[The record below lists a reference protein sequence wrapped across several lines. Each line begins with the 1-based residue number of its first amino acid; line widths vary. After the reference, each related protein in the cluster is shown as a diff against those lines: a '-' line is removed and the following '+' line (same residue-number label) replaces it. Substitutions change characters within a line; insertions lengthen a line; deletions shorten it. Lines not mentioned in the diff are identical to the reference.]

1 MFEGRKEE
9 PLVSIITP
17 LYNSE
22 KYIEETIESV
32 LNQAYKNWEML
43 IVDDCSKDNGVK
55 IVNEYVLKDK
65 RIKLF
70 RNKKNLGGAETRNEA
85 IKKAKGK
92 YIAFLDSDDLWKK
105 EKLILQIEFMEKN
118 DYTFTYTQYERIDEK
133 GKRLKLLSKI
143 PKIITYK
150 EMLKINPIGCLTAI
164 YNQEKLGKIYLPNIK
179 IGQDFALWLEIL
191 KVSKLGYGLEENLA
205 NYRYRISSLSKDKK
219 KKLFCIWEI
228 YRKHNKQNI
237 FNSIIYMT
245 FNIIYSKFNLKMKK
259 IN

>member
-70 RNKKNLGGAETRNEA
+70 RNKKFRW
-85 IKKAKGK
+85 
-92 YIAFLDSDDLWKK
+92 S
-105 EKLILQIEFMEKN
+105 
-118 DYTFTYTQYERIDEK
+118 
-133 GKRLKLLSKI
+133 
-143 PKIITYK
+143 
-150 EMLKINPIGCLTAI
+150 
-164 YNQEKLGKIYLPNIK
+164 
-179 IGQDFALWLEIL
+179 
-191 KVSKLGYGLEENLA
+191 
-205 NYRYRISSLSKDKK
+205 
-219 KKLFCIWEI
+219 
-228 YRKHNKQNI
+228 RK
-237 FNSIIYMT
+237 
-245 FNIIYSKFNLKMKK
+245 
-259 IN
+259 